1 MKIHWNAFG
10 RNVYAWGLVHIGDR
24 FDEPLCRIKAMS
36 SPLRVDRDEPITCLQ
51 CLAAEVE
58 RVQEA

>member
-1 MKIHWNAFG
+1 LKIKWNAFG

-36 SPLRVDRDEPITCLQ
+36 TVARVDNDEVVTCLQ
-51 CLAAEVE
+51 CLVAEVA
-58 RVQEA
+58 RGQEA